1 MTQSKDKSNLA
12 ASPCNNSCQSGN
24 RTEHVIQSGGIS
36 DSTADKVSPCSR
48 KDICCRKPFSHV
60 RQRRGERLGNAEDV
74 KGKRRPQNP
83 RKRRSR
89 MFIAKYLPLIVVAVL
104 ITLGVEA
111 LIALAAQSALFT
123 FQIDKS
129 GLQTLLFFDGLLWI
143 GIGVLSGR
151 SSGASQEVGYGTI
164 PPATQ
169 DYMVKQIIREKAQH
183 RETTQHSHL
192 IMIATGGL
200 FLLLSLIVFVV

>member
-1 MTQSKDKSNLA
+1 MFK
-12 ASPCNNSCQSGN
+12 
-24 RTEHVIQSGGIS
+24 
-36 DSTADKVSPCSR
+36 
-48 KDICCRKPFSHV
+48 KDIYCRKPLSDV
-60 RQRRGERLGNAEDV
+60 RQRRGEGLGNAEDV
-74 KGKRRPQNP
+74 KEKGRPQNP
-83 RKRRSR
+83 RKGRSR
-89 MFIAKYLPLIVVAVL
+89 MLIAKYLPLIVVAVL
-104 ITLGVEA
+104 VTLGVEA
-111 LIALAAQSALFT
+111 LIALAAELALFR

-169 DYMVKQIIREKAQH
+169 DYMVKEIIREKVEH
-183 RETTQHSHL
+183 RETAQHSHL

-200 FLLLSLIVFVV
+200 FLLLSLIVFIL